1 MQSNLKSTDQ
11 NEEWRPVVGYEGL
24 YEVSSFGRARSL
36 PRVRPY
42 KGGTPRRLKGKVL
55 KTRIGATGYPVFS
68 IYGGHKVREVKVH
81 RLVAEAFIPN
91 PDNLPFVLHWDDN
104 PENNHV
110 SNLRW
115 GTPSENSH
123 DTVRN
128 GNHPG
133 KNKTHCPHGH
143 RLKEPNLVPSSL
155 LNGAR
160 RCLSCKRAR
169 SNAARDNRPF
179 TKERADMFYRRI
191 MEEIE

>member
-1 MQSNLKSTDQ
+1 MHSMET
-11 NEEWRPVVGYEGL
+11 EEWRPVAGFEGL
-24 YEVSSFGRARSL
+24 YEISNTGRVKRLERVSAYTQGGRERSRTL
-36 PRVRPY
+36 PELVMRPVDRCGY
-42 KGGTPRRLKGKVL
+42 NFVL
-55 KTRIGATGYPVFS
+55 LRKQGETYA
-68 IYGGHKVREVKVH
+68 KQVH

-91 PDNLPFVLHWDDN
+91 PDNLPFVLHWDDVRK
-104 PENNHV
+104 NNWV

-115 GTPSENSH
+115 GSPSENLH

-133 KNKTHCPHGH
+133 KNKTRCPHGH
-143 RLKEPNLVPSSL
+143 LLKEPNLVPSSL

-179 TKERADMFYRRI
+179 TKERADSSYRRI